1 MKQKKRKGT
10 LQIQVKETNDLKLSL
25 ETSQEITDNK
35 FKEINQK
42 NDK

>member
-1 MKQKKRKGT
+1 MKQKKRKET

-42 NDK
+42 NDE